1 MTTATL
7 AVPAAPQPTLVTADE
22 FLRLHG
28 DESGI
33 ELVDGQIVR
42 LPMPG
47 LIHGEVCANVAIIL
61 GAHVKANR
69 LGRIFT
75 NDSFIRVRSNP
86 DVVRGPDVLFIS
98 YETMPADVPTPKGA
112 YSPPLELAVEV
123 KSPTDTIRGMSRKAD
138 EYLEAGVKVV
148 LTFDPDLA
156 SATVFRSDEW
166 PQRYHNG
173 DELTLPDIL
182 PGFAVP
188 VAKFFE

>member
-1 MTTATL
+1 MATATL
-7 AVPAAPQPTLVTADE
+7 AAPAAPQPSLVTADE

-47 LIHGEVCANVAIIL
+47 LEHGAVCFKVALIIGGHIVAN
-61 GAHVKANR
+61 K
-69 LGRIFT
+69 LGRVFT
-75 NDSFIRVRSNP
+75 NDSFILVRSNP

-156 SATVFRSDEW
+156 IATVFRSDEW

-173 DELTLPDIL
+173 DELALPDIL
-182 PGFAVP
+182 PGLAVP